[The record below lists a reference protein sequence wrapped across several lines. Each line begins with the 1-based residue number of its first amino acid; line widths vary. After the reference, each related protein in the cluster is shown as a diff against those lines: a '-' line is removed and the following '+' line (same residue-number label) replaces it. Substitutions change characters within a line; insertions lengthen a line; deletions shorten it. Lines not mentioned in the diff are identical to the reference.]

1 MIRFDP
7 ERHDIY
13 EEKRVR
19 QRFFYGCIG
28 YESGL
33 FVAVLIQLLTG
44 LPFSLLN
51 SLGPFGAI
59 ASLAIAEYKG
69 NAPTLAEVYRPLSLI
84 GSGWPGEAALD
95 QRVRSGSA

>member
-1 MIRFDP
+1 MYDPCLIRSDP
-7 ERHDIY
+7 ERHDIC

-33 FVAVLIQLLTG
+33 LVAVLIQLSTG

-59 ASLAIAEYKG
+59 ASLAIAEYIGK
-69 NAPTLAEVYRPLSLI
+69 APTLAEVYRPLSLT
-84 GSGWPGEAALD
+84 GSGT
-95 QRVRSGSA
+95 SGR

>member
-1 MIRFDP
+1 M
-7 ERHDIY
+7 
-13 EEKRVR
+13 K

-33 FVAVLIQLLTG
+33 LLAIVIQLLTG

-51 SLGPFGAI
+51 SLGLFGVT

-69 NAPTLAEVYRPLSLI
+69 KAPTLAQVYRPVSLTGFGRCERTITLGLSQH
-84 GSGWPGEAALD
+84 E
-95 QRVRSGSA
+95 GSAY